1 MIPVGAEAGAR
12 MFGESARAFE
22 AFSHYRD
29 LGASRS
35 TAKVAQE
42 LGKAES
48 LTDRWSSQWDW
59 VKRAAAWDAEQDRI
73 WRAAAS
79 ARQVEMARR
88 HVEMARRVQ
97 EKLLQRLD
105 NLTVD
110 EIGVRDL
117 PRLLDVAVKIE
128 RQAMG
133 VENSKAPVDVPATP
147 TLLPVDYSRKLM
159 STPEGRDLAAR
170 QIELL
175 ARA

>member
-48 LTDRWSSQWDW
+48 LMDRWSADWSW
-59 VKRAAAWDAEQDRI
+59 VKRAAAWDEEQDHI
-73 WRAAAS
+73 WRAAVS
-79 ARQVEMARR
+79 ARQAEMARR
-88 HVEMARRVQ
+88 HVDIARRVQ
-97 EKLLQRLD
+97 EKLVQRLD
-105 NLTVD
+105 TLTVD
-110 EIGVRDL
+110 EIGIREVA
-117 PRLLDVAVKIE
+117 RLLDVAVKIE

-133 VENSKAPVDVPATP
+133 VENSKTPVEVAITP
-147 TLLPVDYSRKLM
+147 PLLPGDYARELL

>member
-1 MIPVGAEAGAR
+1 

-48 LTDRWSSQWDW
+48 LMDRWSADWSW
-59 VKRAAAWDAEQDRI
+59 VKRAAAWDEEQDHI
-73 WRAAAS
+73 WRAAVS
-79 ARQVEMARR
+79 ARQAEMARR
-88 HVEMARRVQ
+88 HVDIARRVQ
-97 EKLLQRLD
+97 EKLVQRLD
-105 NLTVD
+105 TLTVD
-110 EIGVRDL
+110 EI
-117 PRLLDVAVKIE
+117 DVAVKIE

-133 VENSKAPVDVPATP
+133 VENSKTPVEVAITP
-147 TLLPVDYSRKLM
+147 PLLPGDYARELL